1 MGSIGGYPLSWRQIN
16 KTKGEKMR
24 GKQMRSV
31 SRELG
36 IFVIGFFI
44 FGCADVWGADWRY
57 FSTAHEGM
65 LYWYDA
71 QGVTYEPNKVIHVW
85 IRKVRPD
92 EGRIKGEGKITA
104 SELEQ
109 LTSRTSYEQSLIE
122 IDCTEKS
129 FNVLQRLIY
138 DSEGV
143 LRSGESKPGGRKRIQ
158 KNSNAE
164 KLYKAVC
171 K

>member
-1 MGSIGGYPLSWRQIN
+1 MKSLSVKLGVILIGLA
-16 KTKGEKMR
+16 
-24 GKQMRSV
+24 
-31 SRELG
+31 
-36 IFVIGFFI
+36 I
-44 FGCADVWGADWRY
+44 FGYAEVWGADWRY
-57 FSTAHEGM
+57 FSTANEGM

-85 IRKVRPD
+85 IKKVRPYD
-92 EGRIKGEGKITA
+92 SRIKGEGKITA

-109 LTSRTSYEQSLIE
+109 LTLGVGYEQSLIE
-122 IDCTEKS
+122 IDCSEKT

-138 DSEGV
+138 DSEGA
-143 LRSGESKPGGRKRIQ
+143 LKSGESKPGGRKRIQ
-158 KNSNAE
+158 KNSNAG

>member
-1 MGSIGGYPLSWRQIN
+1 MKSSGKLAVVFIGLI
-16 KTKGEKMR
+16 
-24 GKQMRSV
+24 
-31 SRELG
+31 
-36 IFVIGFFI
+36 I
-44 FGCADVWGADWRY
+44 FGFAEVWGADWKY
-57 FSTAHEGM
+57 FSTGDEGM

-85 IRKVRPD
+85 IKKVRP
-92 EGRIKGEGKITA
+92 EESRIKGEGRMTS

-109 LTSRTSYEQSLIE
+109 LTLGMSYEQSLIE
-122 IDCTEKS
+122 IDCTEKT

-138 DSEGV
+138 DSKG
-143 LRSGESKPGGRKRIQ
+143 LLKSGESKPGGRKRIQ